1 MSLASGTATKSR
13 GLGRVAGAPAGGAAE
28 APGPADDGGA
38 GVAAA
43 PGRGAVVVEEAPA
56 GGPPEDG
63 VVVAPAVGAGTTA
76 VARRF
81 AQPSA
86 TRGTVTTARTAM
98 GANGNR
104 AIESAPFGGHVS
116 W

>member
-1 MSLASGTATKSR
+1 MSLTSGTATNSR
-13 GLGRVAGAPAGGAAE
+13 GLGSFASGPSGGAAE
-28 APGPADDGGA
+28 APVPAEDGGA

-56 GGPPEDG
+56 DGPPGDG

-81 AQPSA
+81 AQPSGSSDA
-86 TRGTVTTARTAM
+86 ATTARTAM
-98 GANGNR
+98 GATGNR
-104 AIESAPFGGHVS
+104 VIESAPFGGHVS
-116 W
+116 